1 MLTQEQLQ
9 NISALST
16 SQHNFNDNR
25 LAYETFGHHFNYN
38 IAVTL
43 ANTYVIKG
51 KPAMNADAMAGAVRR
66 YKDQNGVVICG
77 YIRIIKL
84 TDDECVLGTRR
95 RDEIDFNLPEHTYS
109 FTSQD
114 AQNRDLLRQRA
125 WKTMRK
131 TMLHKRCLTALLR
144 CFYPDIIGV
153 AHSPDELA
161 EVLITNEK
169 ERDAIIF
176 QSVESEKVPTTP
188 PPAPAAPSIPPAP
201 AAPVEAEEFPANT
214 SSKASLNPFPK
225 EFNSVSMTASEALLR
240 LNKMDS
246 ESIDS
251 LSNEIKEYLFGYVY
265 DANPVEHIR
274 KSLNRLRQK
283 AFQVTIDRIHELVEA
298 GYKIDVYDEIAADQL
313 SHEVNK
319 YLSMNAQKVLET
331 EYQFYDYLMQF

>member
-9 NISALST
+9 NLSALST
-16 SQHNFNDNR
+16 SQFDFNNNR
-25 LAYETFGHHFNYN
+25 IAYETFGHHFNYN

-51 KPAMNADAMAGAVRR
+51 KPAMNADSMAGAVRR
-66 YKDQNGVVICG
+66 YKDQNGIVICG
-77 YIRIIKL
+77 YIRVVKL
-84 TDDECVLGTRR
+84 TDDECILATRR

-114 AQNRDLLRQRA
+114 AQDRGLLNQRA

-153 AHSPDELA
+153 AYSPDELA

-169 ERDAIIF
+169 ERDAIIY
-176 QSVESEKVPTTP
+176 QSVESEKAPTTP
-188 PPAPAAPSIPPAP
+188 APSAPP
-201 AAPVEAEEFPANT
+201 APVEAEAEVEEVPAKT
-214 SSKASLNPFPK
+214 PSKASSNPFPREYK
-225 EFNSVSMTASEALLR
+225 SVSMTASEALMKLD
-240 LNKMDS
+240 NMDA

-251 LSNEIKEYLFGYVY
+251 LSNEIKDYLLGYVY
-265 DANPVEHIR
+265 DSNPVEHIR
-274 KSLNRLRQK
+274 KALNRLRLK
-283 AFQVTIDRIHELVEA
+283 AFQVTIDRIHELVAA
-298 GYKIDVYDEIAADQL
+298 GYRIDVYDEIAADQL
-313 SHEVNK
+313 SYEINK

-331 EYQFYDYLMQF
+331 EYQFYDYLIQF

>member
-1 MLTQEQLQ
+1 MLNQEQLQ

-16 SQHNFNDNR
+16 SQFDFNNNR
-25 LAYETFGHHFNYN
+25 IAFETFGHHFNYN

-51 KPAMNADAMAGAVRR
+51 KPAMNADSMAGAVRR
-66 YKDQNGVVICG
+66 YKDSNGVLICG

-84 TDDECVLGTRR
+84 TEDECILGTKR
-95 RDEIDFNLPEHTYS
+95 RDELDFPDLPEHTFS
-109 FTSQD
+109 FSAQD
-114 AQNRDLLRQRA
+114 AQDRGLLNQRA

-153 AHSPDELA
+153 AYSPDELA

-169 ERDAIIF
+169 ERDAIIY
-176 QSVESEKVPTTP
+176 QSVESEKAPTTP
-188 PPAPAAPSIPPAP
+188 VPSTPP
-201 AAPVEAEEFPANT
+201 APVEAEVEEVPAKT
-214 SSKASLNPFPK
+214 PSKASSNPFPK
-225 EFNSVSMTASEALLR
+225 EYKSVSMTASEALMKLDQ
-240 LNKMDS
+240 MDL

-251 LSNEIKEYLFGYVY
+251 LSNEIKEYLLGYVY

-274 KSLNRLRQK
+274 KALNRLRLK
-283 AFQVTIDRIHELVEA
+283 SFQVTIDRIHELVAA

-313 SHEVNK
+313 SYEINK